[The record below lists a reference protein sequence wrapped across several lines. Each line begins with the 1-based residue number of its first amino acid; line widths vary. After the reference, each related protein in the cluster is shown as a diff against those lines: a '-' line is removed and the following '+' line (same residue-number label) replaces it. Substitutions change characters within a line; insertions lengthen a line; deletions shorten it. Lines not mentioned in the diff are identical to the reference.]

1 MRRIVTLLF
10 SLLFSFNIF
19 AQPSGYYDDAT
30 GTGYTLKTQL
40 HNIITGQ
47 TSLDYGNLHTYFQT
61 TDADNYYENDGS
73 VLDMYSE
80 NPTGSDPY
88 NYAFTS
94 GDQCGNYGSEG
105 DCYNRE
111 HSFPKSWFNDGYPM
125 YADLF
130 HLYPTDGYVNGQRS
144 NLPFGEV
151 GSASWTSQNGCKKG
165 TSSYP
170 GYSGTVFEPIDEFKG
185 DFARSYFYMATCYE
199 DRVSTW
205 SSPML
210 DGSSDQVYTDWA
222 LAMLLE
228 WHANDPVSQKEI
240 DRNNAVYNIQGN
252 RNPFIDNPSW
262 VNQIWG
268 GGIVNPEP
276 DNHLTAFSAEAISYS
291 TIELSW
297 TDATGTNLPE
307 AYLIKA
313 NTTGTFSD
321 PVDGT
326 DPSEDS
332 DLSDGEAVVKVT
344 YGNETY
350 VFTGLNSETTYYF
363 KAWPYSNFDAD
374 IDFKLDGTVPE
385 TNAATGIEPIP
396 IFTDDFESDLSSWI
410 VTNDTDPE
418 AEALISAEWGGAES
432 TTNALLFDAGNPAD
446 ITYFTSSIEKT
457 FDNVSDLSV
466 DFWYYFEDFR
476 GGEINI
482 YINDI
487 KVYGIAT
494 EGGGDIA
501 ITESDTDMWK
511 NIFLDLSTNSSS
523 IGDYTIKIEGVSK
536 CSSTWKDRVGIDQIK
551 VYGIIDDNG
560 VESDFGIKTKIYPN
574 PATSKVNI
582 VSIGSIDLEL
592 FDVQGKKVIERN
604 IENEGTFSISHLN
617 SGIYFLR
624 LKSENKV
631 DIRKLV
637 VQ

>member
-1 MRRIVTLLF
+1 MRKLFTLLLGTLV
-10 SLLFSFNIF
+10 SLNLL

-30 GTGYTLKTQL
+30 GTGFTLKTQL

-47 TSLDYGNLHTYFQT
+47 TSLSYSNLHTYFQT

-151 GSASWTSQNGCKKG
+151 GTASWTSQNGCKKG

-170 GYSGTVFEPIDEFKG
+170 GYTGTVFEPIDEFKG

-210 DGSSDQVYTDWA
+210 DGSSDQVYEDWA
-222 LAMLLE
+222 LNMLLE

-240 DRNNAVYNIQGN
+240 DRNNAVYSIQGN

-262 VNQIWG
+262 ANQIWG
-268 GGIVNPEP
+268 GDFVKPEP
-276 DNHLTAFSAEAISYS
+276 DNHLSSFLATSNSSS
-291 TIELSW
+291 TVELTW
-297 TDATGTNLPE
+297 TDANGINLPDG
-307 AYLIKA
+307 YVIKA
-313 NTTGTFSD
+313 NTTGEFID
-321 PVDGT
+321 PVDGI
-326 DPSEDS
+326 DPTQDS
-332 DLSDGEAVVKVT
+332 DLSDGEALIKVA
-344 YGNETY
+344 YGNEYY
-350 VFTGLNSETTYYF
+350 VFNELTAATTYFF
-363 KAWPYSNFDAD
+363 KAWPYTNFEAD
-374 IDFKLDGTVPE
+374 IDFKLDGVAPGTDVTTGPE
-385 TNAATGIEPIP
+385 SIP
-396 IFTDDFESDLSSWI
+396 IFTDDFESDLSEWE
-410 VTNDTDPE
+410 VDNDTDPE
-418 AEALISAEWGGAES
+418 AEAVISAEWSGAES
-432 TTNALLFDAGNPAD
+432 TANALLFDAGNPAD
-446 ITYFTSSIEKT
+446 ISYFTSSIEKT
-457 FDNVSDLSV
+457 FNNSSNLSI
-466 DFWYYFEDFR
+466 DFWYYFEDYR
-476 GGEINI
+476 GGEIVI
-482 YINDI
+482 YVNDLQ
-487 KVYGIAT
+487 VYSIAT

-511 NIFLDLSTNSSS
+511 NLFLNLSSNSSS
-523 IGDYTIKIEGVSK
+523 TRDHTIKIEGISK

-560 VESDFGIKTKIYPN
+560 VESDFGIKTQIYPN
-574 PATSKVNI
+574 PATSVVNI
-582 VSIGSIDLEL
+582 VSIGNIDLEL
-592 FDVQGKKVIERN
+592 FDAQGKKVIESN

-631 DIRKLV
+631 DIRKLI